1 MRILSF
7 RDCKVNNMANSVSR
21 ARMIIKIAHNI
32 NITIVDI
39 ENCQTMANRINWEE
53 LEYEDNDL
61 LLDTVEA
68 LQSLNIVITL

>member
-1 MRILSF
+1 
-7 RDCKVNNMANSVSR
+7 MANSISR

-53 LEYEDNDL
+53 LECEDNDL

-68 LQSLNIVITL
+68 LKTLNIVITL

>member
-1 MRILSF
+1 
-7 RDCKVNNMANSVSR
+7 MANSISR

-39 ENCQTMANRINWEE
+39 ENCQTMANRIDWEE

-61 LLDTVEA
+61 LLDTIEA
-68 LQSLNIVITL
+68 LKTLNIVITL

>member
-1 MRILSF
+1 
-7 RDCKVNNMANSVSR
+7 MASSISR

-68 LQSLNIVITL
+68 LKTLNIVITL

>member
-1 MRILSF
+1 
-7 RDCKVNNMANSVSR
+7 MANSISR
-21 ARMIIKIAHNI
+21 ARMVIKIAQNI
-32 NITIVDI
+32 NMTIVDI

-68 LQSLNIVITL
+68 LKTLNIVITL

>member
-1 MRILSF
+1 
-7 RDCKVNNMANSVSR
+7 MANSISR

-68 LQSLNIVITL
+68 LKTLNIVITL

>member
-1 MRILSF
+1 
-7 RDCKVNNMANSVSR
+7 MANSASR

-32 NITIVDI
+32 NMTVVDI

-68 LQSLNIVITL
+68 LKTLNIVITL

>member
-1 MRILSF
+1 
-7 RDCKVNNMANSVSR
+7 MANSISR

-32 NITIVDI
+32 NMTIVDI

-68 LQSLNIVITL
+68 LKTLNIVITL

>member
-1 MRILSF
+1 
-7 RDCKVNNMANSVSR
+7 MANSISR
-21 ARMIIKIAHNI
+21 ARMIVKIAHNI

-68 LQSLNIVITL
+68 LKTLNIVITL